1 LRERSARSEPID
13 LVIVDLMMPELDGM
27 DLAKMIDALPD
38 LAGVPKLLLSSAGRL
53 IDPRRLADVHIIRAL
68 HKPVKQSDLL
78 NAITEA
84 VRRKPALTNAQPD
97 AGAPAPSGPQLRVL
111 LAEDNAINQRVAIDL
126 LERRG
131 HDVTVANNGREAVAH
146 YNDGDFDVVLMDVQM
161 PELDGYGATEQIR
174 ALEQQRG
181 GHVPIIAMTANAM
194 KGDRERCLAAGM
206 DDYIAKPIRAQPF
219 YQVIESITMKQAKRD
234 AAPAIQPAPIED
246 TLPES
251 DVRDAVVAAA
261 QPRGTV
267 DTVAQQAPA
276 AATSPNASPF
286 NRAAALEITGSASA
300 FADVAELFL
309 EQATRLLQT
318 MRDAVETADAG
329 ELRLAAHTLKGS
341 ASIFAADATFEAA
354 REVEMIGADS
364 DLTDAAASVD
374 RLAREMDRLAPA
386 LQAEVDAAGTSGAHP

>member
-1 LRERSARSEPID
+1 
-13 LVIVDLMMPELDGM
+13 
-27 DLAKMIDALPD
+27 
-38 LAGVPKLLLSSAGRL
+38 
-53 IDPRRLADVHIIRAL
+53 
-68 HKPVKQSDLL
+68 
-78 NAITEA
+78 
-84 VRRKPALTNAQPD
+84 
-97 AGAPAPSGPQLRVL
+97 
-111 LAEDNAINQRVAIDL
+111 
-126 LERRG
+126 
-131 HDVTVANNGREAVAH
+131 
-146 YNDGDFDVVLMDVQM
+146 
-161 PELDGYGATEQIR
+161 
-174 ALEQQRG
+174 
-181 GHVPIIAMTANAM
+181 
-194 KGDRERCLAAGM
+194 
-206 DDYIAKPIRAQPF
+206 
-219 YQVIESITMKQAKRD
+219 MKQAKRD

-341 ASIFAADATFEAA
+341 ASIFAADATVEAA
-354 REVEMIGADS
+354 REVEMMGADS
-364 DLTDAAASVD
+364 DLTDAAAAVD

-386 LQAEVDAAGTSGAHP
+386 LQAEVDAAGTSGAYP